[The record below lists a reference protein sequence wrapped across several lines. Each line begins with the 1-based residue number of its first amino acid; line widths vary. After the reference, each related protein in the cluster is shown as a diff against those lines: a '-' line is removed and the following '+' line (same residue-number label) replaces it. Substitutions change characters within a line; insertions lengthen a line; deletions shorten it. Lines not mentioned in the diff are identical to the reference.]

1 MQENGFKEET
11 ERTSK
16 NNSVD
21 EGLLKLSQ
29 GIKAIR
35 KGLFEEGMSASNTY
49 YLAFKKTNFTEEQAS
64 ISPRVRMRECGSP
77 SFSWE
82 KIIKKYHPAI
92 LHPTVKKNNGPG
104 KSYISRIKK
113 EDGTF
118 VETKVCLTSKH
129 IKLNNSTKA
138 TSPNAFKGEPLW
150 AQLAGEATER
160 KLCSLRK
167 QEAALSRIVKNVA
180 VIKALREKQ

>member
-82 KIIKKYHPAI
+82 KIIKNTIPQFCI
-92 LHPTVKKNNGPG
+92 QQLR
-104 KSYISRIKK
+104 RITDR
-113 EDGTF
+113 E
-118 VETKVCLTSKH
+118 
-129 IKLNNSTKA
+129 KA
-138 TSPNAFKGEPLW
+138 TFLASKGRW
-150 AQLAGEATER
+150 NFR
-160 KLCSLRK
+160 
-167 QEAALSRIVKNVA
+167 
-180 VIKALREKQ
+180 

>member
-104 KSYISRIKK
+104 KA
-113 EDGTF
+113 TF
-118 VETKVCLTSKH
+118 LASK
-129 IKLNNSTKA
+129 
-138 TSPNAFKGEPLW
+138 
-150 AQLAGEATER
+150 R
-160 KLCSLRK
+160 KMELSLKRRC
-167 QEAALSRIVKNVA
+167 ALPQNT
-180 VIKALREKQ
+180 

>member
-11 ERTSK
+11 ERTPK

-21 EGLLKLSQ
+21 EELQKLSQ

-49 YLAFKKTNFTEEQAS
+49 YLAFKKTNFTKEQAS
-64 ISPRVRMRECGSP
+64 VSPRVRMRECGSP

-92 LHPTVKKNNGPG
+92 LHPTVKKNNGP
-104 KSYISRIKK
+104 KK
-113 EDGTF
+113 LHCSHQ
-118 VETKVCLTSKH
+118 K
-129 IKLNNSTKA
+129 
-138 TSPNAFKGEPLW
+138 
-150 AQLAGEATER
+150 R
-160 KLCSLRK
+160 KWNFC
-167 QEAALSRIVKNVA
+167 
-180 VIKALREKQ
+180 

>member
-104 KSYISRIKK
+104 KSYISRIK
-113 EDGTF
+113 TF

-138 TSPNAFKGEPLW
+138 ISPNAFKGEPLW

-167 QEAALSRIVKNVA
+167 QQAALSRIVKNIA